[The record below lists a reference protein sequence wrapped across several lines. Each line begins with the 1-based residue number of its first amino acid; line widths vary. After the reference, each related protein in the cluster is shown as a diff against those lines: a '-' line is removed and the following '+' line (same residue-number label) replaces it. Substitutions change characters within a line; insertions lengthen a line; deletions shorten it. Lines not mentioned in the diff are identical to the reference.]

1 MNIQPMTTP
10 SPTLMVLGAGLMG
23 AGIAQV
29 AAEAGWQVTLYDTD
43 SQALPRARAAIE
55 RSLAARV
62 RKQQCS
68 PAQAAAAL
76 DRVELS
82 ESLDA
87 ASAANILVEAVFED
101 VDIKS
106 QLFTELDRVARSNAL
121 LCSNTSAIPIT
132 RLAAATSRPES
143 VVGTHFFSPVPMME
157 LCEVVRGEQ
166 TSEPTLR
173 KATDFVESLGKTAVV
188 VQRDVPGFVTTRLI
202 TALVLEAVRLVEAGV
217 ASAADVDT
225 ACRLG
230 FGHRM
235 GPLATCDLIGADV
248 LVNAAKVMYAE
259 AGSDVFDVP
268 ERLAQMVADGRL
280 GRKSG
285 EGFYPH
291 SPS

>member
-1 MNIQPMTTP
+1 MNIQSAGTP
-10 SPTLMVLGAGLMG
+10 PQTLMVLGAGLMG

-43 SQALPRARAAIE
+43 SQALPWARAAIE

-68 PAQAAAAL
+68 PTQAAAAL

-87 ASAANILVEAVFED
+87 ASAANVVVEAVFED

-106 QLFTELDRVARSNAL
+106 QLFTELDRVAAPNAL

-259 AGSDVFDVP
+259 AESEVFGVP
-268 ERLAQMVADGRL
+268 ELLAQMVADGRL